1 MRLVTG
7 SIAWN
12 GASGRR
18 QARDRLRVRKGITS
32 WRRTLLHMSYLSQTD
47 PEIADIIEKERLRQT
62 NGLELIA
69 SENLVSHAVLEA
81 MGSIMTNKYAEG
93 YPGKRYYGGCE
104 FHDMAENLAR
114 DRLKKLFGA
123 EHANV
128 QPHSG
133 TQANMAVY
141 FAYMKLGEK
150 ILSMKLNQGGHLS
163 HGSPVSF
170 TGKFYQVAQ
179 YGVDPKTEM
188 LDYGI
193 VEDMARAEK
202 PQIIVCG
209 ASAYPRTIDFKAFQE
224 IADGVGAYCMAD
236 IAHIAGLCATGI
248 HPNSVGVVN
257 FTTTTT
263 HKTLRGPRGGAIM
276 CNSEYAQLIDKAVFP
291 GMQGGPLMHTITAK
305 AVCFEEALRPSF
317 KEYNKQIVKNAKVL
331 AETLM
336 NNGLRLVSGGTD
348 NHLMLIDLT
357 NQHLTG
363 LEAEVALGKAGIT
376 VNKNT
381 IPNETKSPFVTSG
394 LRVGTP
400 AVTSRGMKEADMRLI
415 GNWIAR
421 VIKDIQ
427 SEATIAKVHAE
438 VTEMSKKFPIYPS

>member
-1 MRLVTG
+1 
-7 SIAWN
+7 
-12 GASGRR
+12 
-18 QARDRLRVRKGITS
+18 
-32 WRRTLLHMSYLSQTD
+32 MSYLSKTD
-47 PEIADIIEKERLRQT
+47 PEIADIIEKERLRQQ

-69 SENLVSHAVLEA
+69 SENLVSYAVLEA

-141 FAYMKLGEK
+141 FAFMKLGEK

-188 LDYGI
+188 LDYSI
-193 VEDMARAEK
+193 IDDMARKEK
-202 PQIIVCG
+202 PRIIVCG

-276 CNSEYAQLIDKAVFP
+276 CNNEYAQAIDKAVFP
-291 GMQGGPLMHTITAK
+291 GMQGGPLMNTIAAK
-305 AVCFEEALRPSF
+305 AVCFEEALKPSF
-317 KEYNKQIVKNAKVL
+317 KDYSRQIVKNAKVL
-331 AETLM
+331 AGTLTD
-336 NNGLRLVSGGTD
+336 NGLRLVSGGTD
-348 NHLMLIDLT
+348 NHLMLMDLT
-357 NQHLTG
+357 TQGITG

-394 LRVGTP
+394 LRIGTP
-400 AVTSRGMKEADMRLI
+400 AVTSRGMKEAEMRQI
-415 GNWIAR
+415 GSWIAR
-421 VIKDIQ
+421 VLKDIHN
-427 SEATIAKVHAE
+427 EAVIRDVHTD
-438 VTEMSKKFPIYPS
+438 VTMMAGRFTLHPE

>member
-1 MRLVTG
+1 
-7 SIAWN
+7 
-12 GASGRR
+12 
-18 QARDRLRVRKGITS
+18 
-32 WRRTLLHMSYLSQTD
+32 MSYLAKSD
-47 PEIADIIEKERLRQT
+47 PEIANIIEKERLRQT

-69 SENLVSHAVLEA
+69 SENLVSRAVLEA

-104 FHDMAENLAR
+104 FHDEAENLAR

-123 EHANV
+123 QHANV
-128 QPHSG
+128 QAHSG

-141 FAYMKLGEK
+141 FAFMNLGDT
-150 ILSMKLNQGGHLS
+150 LMSMKLTQGGHLS
-163 HGSPVSF
+163 HGAPVSF
-170 TGKFYQVAQ
+170 TGKFYKIAQ

-188 LDYGI
+188 LDYGVI
-193 VEDMARAEK
+193 AEMARREK
-202 PQIIVCG
+202 PKMLVCG
-209 ASAYPRTIDFKAFQE
+209 ASAYPRTIDFRAFQE
-224 IADGVGAYCMAD
+224 IADEVGAYCMAD

-248 HPNSVGVVN
+248 HPNSVNVVN

-276 CNSEYAQLIDKAVFP
+276 CNSEYSPAIDKAIFP

-305 AVCFEEALRPSF
+305 AVCFEEALKPAF

-348 NHLMLIDLT
+348 NHLMLLDFTAQEI
-357 NQHLTG
+357 TG
-363 LEAEVALGKAGIT
+363 LEAETALCRAGIT

-400 AVTSRGMKEADMRLI
+400 AVTSRGMKEAEMRNI
-415 GNWIAR
+415 GNWIAK
-421 VIKDIQ
+421 VVKDIHN
-427 SEATIAKVHAE
+427 EAKIKE
-438 VTEMSKKFPIYPS
+438 VSQQVTAMSSKFPLYPEI

>member
-1 MRLVTG
+1 
-7 SIAWN
+7 
-12 GASGRR
+12 
-18 QARDRLRVRKGITS
+18 
-32 WRRTLLHMSYLSQTD
+32 MSYLSKTD
-47 PEIADIIEKERLRQT
+47 PAIADIIEKERLRQV

-69 SENLVSHAVLEA
+69 SENVVSHAVLEA

-141 FAYMKLGEK
+141 FATIKLGDK

-179 YGVDPKTEM
+179 YGVDEKTEM
-188 LDYGI
+188 LDYGA
-193 VEDMARAEK
+193 VGEMAKKEK

-224 IADGVGAYCMAD
+224 IADDVGAICMAD
-236 IAHIAGLCATGI
+236 IAHIAGLCATGQ
-248 HPNSVGVVN
+248 HPTSVGVVN
-257 FTTTTT
+257 YTTTTT

-276 CNSEYAQLIDKAVFP
+276 CNADLGVAIDKAVFP

-317 KEYNKQIVKNAKVL
+317 KEYNRQIVKNAKVL

-348 NHLMLIDLT
+348 NHLMLLDLT
-357 NQHLTG
+357 DQGITG
-363 LEAEVALGKAGIT
+363 LEAETALGKAAIT

-394 LRVGTP
+394 LRIGTP
-400 AVTSRGMKEADMRLI
+400 AITSRGMKEAEMRLI
-415 GNWIAR
+415 GSWIAS
-421 VIKDIQ
+421 VIKDIKNEKNIRDVHDKV
-427 SEATIAKVHAE
+427 EA
-438 VTEMSKKFPIYPS
+438 MSSKFTIYPE

>member
-1 MRLVTG
+1 
-7 SIAWN
+7 
-12 GASGRR
+12 
-18 QARDRLRVRKGITS
+18 
-32 WRRTLLHMSYLSQTD
+32 MSYLSKTD
-47 PEIADIIEKERLRQT
+47 PEIADIIERERLRQQ

-69 SENLVSHAVLEA
+69 SENLVSYAVLEA

-141 FAYMKLGEK
+141 FAFMNLGDKLM
-150 ILSMKLNQGGHLS
+150 SMKLTQGGHLS

-179 YGVDPKTEM
+179 YGLDPETET
-188 LDYGI
+188 LDYGV
-193 VEDMARAEK
+193 VEEMAKKEK
-202 PQIIVCG
+202 PKMLVCG

-236 IAHIAGLCATGI
+236 IAHIAGLCATGV
-248 HPNSVGVVN
+248 HPNSVNVVN

-276 CNSEYAQLIDKAVFP
+276 CNSEYAQAIDKAVFP

-305 AVCFEEALRPSF
+305 AVCFQEALRPSF
-317 KEYNKQIVKNAKVL
+317 KEYNKQIVRNAHVL
-331 AETLM
+331 AETLI
-336 NNGLRLVSGGTD
+336 NHGLRLVSGGTD
-348 NHLMLIDLT
+348 NHLMLLDLT
-357 NQHLTG
+357 AQGITG
-363 LEAEVALGKAGIT
+363 LEAENALGRAGIT

-400 AVTSRGMKEADMRLI
+400 AVTSRGMKEAEMRQI
-415 GNWIAR
+415 GTWIAT
-421 VIKDIQ
+421 VVKDI
-427 SEATIAKVHAE
+427 SNEAAIKSVHAS
-438 VTEMSKKFPIYPS
+438 VTAMASRFPLHPE

>member
-1 MRLVTG
+1 
-7 SIAWN
+7 
-12 GASGRR
+12 
-18 QARDRLRVRKGITS
+18 
-32 WRRTLLHMSYLSQTD
+32 MSYLAATD
-47 PEIADIIEKERLRQT
+47 PQIADIIEKERLRQL

-69 SENLVSHAVLEA
+69 SENLVSRAVLEA

-179 YGVDPKTEM
+179 YGVDPRTET
-188 LDYGI
+188 LDYGA
-193 VEDMARAEK
+193 VGEMAKKEK

-209 ASAYPRTIDFKAFQE
+209 ASAYPRVIDFKAFQE
-224 IADGVGAYCMAD
+224 IAEDVGAYCMAD
-236 IAHIAGLCATGI
+236 IAHIAGLVATGI
-248 HPNSVGVVN
+248 HPTSVGVVN

-276 CNSEYAQLIDKAVFP
+276 CNAEYAQAIDKAVFP

-317 KEYNKQIVKNAKVL
+317 KEYNKQIVKNAKSL
-331 AETLM
+331 AQTLM
-336 NNGLRLVSGGTD
+336 DNGLRLVSGGTD
-348 NHLMLIDLT
+348 NHLMLLDLT
-357 NQHLTG
+357 GQGITG
-363 LEAEVALGKAGIT
+363 LEAETALGKAAIT

-394 LRVGTP
+394 LRIGTP
-400 AVTSRGMKEADMRLI
+400 AVTSRGMKEAEMREI
-415 GNWIAR
+415 GSYIAR
-421 VIKDIQ
+421 VVKDIHN
-427 SEATIAKVHAE
+427 EAAIRDVHAKVAALAGR
-438 VTEMSKKFPIYPS
+438 FPLYPE

>member
-1 MRLVTG
+1 
-7 SIAWN
+7 
-12 GASGRR
+12 
-18 QARDRLRVRKGITS
+18 
-32 WRRTLLHMSYLSQTD
+32 MSYLSKTD
-47 PEIADIIEKERLRQT
+47 PAIADIIEKERLRQV

-69 SENLVSHAVLEA
+69 SENVVSRAVLEA

-141 FAYMKLGEK
+141 FASIKLGEK

-179 YGVDPKTEM
+179 YGVDEKTEM
-188 LDYGI
+188 LDYGA
-193 VEDMARAEK
+193 VAEMAKREK

-209 ASAYPRTIDFKAFQE
+209 ASAYPRTIDFAAFQE
-224 IADGVGAYCMAD
+224 IADDVGASCMAD
-236 IAHIAGLCATGI
+236 IAHIAGLVATGL
-248 HPNSVGVVN
+248 HPTSVGVTT

-276 CNSEYAQLIDKAVFP
+276 CNADLGQAIDKAVFP

-317 KEYNKQIVKNAKVL
+317 KEYNKQIIRNAKVL

-348 NHLMLIDLT
+348 NHLMLLDLT
-357 NQHLTG
+357 DQGITG
-363 LEAEVALGKAGIT
+363 LEAETALGRAAIT

-394 LRVGTP
+394 LRIGTP
-400 AVTSRGMKEADMRLI
+400 AVTSRGMKEAEMRLI
-415 GNWIAR
+415 GTWIAS
-421 VIKDIQ
+421 VIKD
-427 SEATIAKVHAE
+427 SRNEKTIKDVHGKVVALSSGF
-438 VTEMSKKFPIYPS
+438 TLYPE

>member
-1 MRLVTG
+1 
-7 SIAWN
+7 
-12 GASGRR
+12 
-18 QARDRLRVRKGITS
+18 
-32 WRRTLLHMSYLSQTD
+32 MSYLAKTD
-47 PEIADIIEKERLRQT
+47 PAIADIIEKERLRQV

-69 SENLVSHAVLEA
+69 SENVVSRAVLEA

-128 QPHSG
+128 QAHSG

-141 FAYMKLGEK
+141 FAAIKLGDK

-179 YGVDPKTEM
+179 YGVDPKTET
-188 LDYGI
+188 LDYGQ
-193 VEDMARAEK
+193 VAEMAKNEK

-224 IADGVGAYCMAD
+224 IADDVGAVCLAD
-236 IAHIAGLCATGI
+236 IAHIAGLVATGL
-248 HPNSVGVVN
+248 HPTSVGVVN
-257 FTTTTT
+257 YTTTTT

-276 CNSEYAQLIDKAVFP
+276 CNADLGVAVDKAIFP
-291 GMQGGPLMHTITAK
+291 GMQGGPLMHTIAAK
-305 AVCFEEALRPSF
+305 AVCFEEALKPSF
-317 KEYNKQIVKNAKVL
+317 KEYNKQIIKNAKVL
-331 AETLM
+331 SETLM
-336 NNGLRLVSGGTD
+336 ANGIRLVSGGTD
-348 NHLMLIDLT
+348 NHLMLLDLT
-357 NQHLTG
+357 EQGITG
-363 LEAEVALGKAGIT
+363 LEAETALGKAGIT

-400 AVTSRGMKEADMRLI
+400 AVTSRGMKEAEMRLI
-415 GNWIAR
+415 GSWIAS
-421 VIKDIQ
+421 VIKDTKNEKNT
-427 SEATIAKVHAE
+427 SDVRGKVEALA
-438 VTEMSKKFPIYPS
+438 SKFTLYPE

>member
-1 MRLVTG
+1 
-7 SIAWN
+7 
-12 GASGRR
+12 
-18 QARDRLRVRKGITS
+18 
-32 WRRTLLHMSYLSQTD
+32 MSYLSKTD
-47 PEIADIIEKERLRQT
+47 PAIADIIEKERLRQV

-69 SENLVSHAVLEA
+69 SENVVSHAVLEA

-114 DRLKKLFGA
+114 DRLKQLFGA

-141 FAYMKLGEK
+141 FATIKLGDK

-188 LDYGI
+188 LDYGA
-193 VEDMARAEK
+193 VAEMAKKEK

-209 ASAYPRTIDFKAFQE
+209 ASAYPRTIDFRAFQDV
-224 IADGVGAYCMAD
+224 ADDVGAVCMAD
-236 IAHIAGLCATGI
+236 IAHIAGLVATGQ
-248 HPNSVGVVN
+248 HPTSVGVVN
-257 FTTTTT
+257 YTTTTT

-276 CNSEYAQLIDKAVFP
+276 CNADLGVAIDKAVFP

-317 KEYNKQIVKNAKVL
+317 REYNKQIVKNAKVL

-336 NNGLRLVSGGTD
+336 NNGIRLVSGGTD
-348 NHLMLIDLT
+348 NHLMLLDLT
-357 NQHLTG
+357 DQGITG
-363 LEAEVALGKAGIT
+363 LEAETALGKAAIT

-381 IPNETKSPFVTSG
+381 IPNETKSPFITSG

-400 AVTSRGMKEADMRLI
+400 AVTSRGMKEAEMRLI
-415 GNWIAR
+415 GTWIAAI
-421 VIKDIQ
+421 IKDIRNEKTIKDVHGKV
-427 SEATIAKVHAE
+427 EAMA
-438 VTEMSKKFPIYPS
+438 SKFTLYPE

>member
-1 MRLVTG
+1 
-7 SIAWN
+7 
-12 GASGRR
+12 
-18 QARDRLRVRKGITS
+18 
-32 WRRTLLHMSYLSQTD
+32 MSYLSQTD

-69 SENLVSHAVLEA
+69 SENIVSRAVLEA

-179 YGVDPKTEM
+179 YGVDPQTET

-193 VEDMARAEK
+193 VGEMAKKEK

-209 ASAYPRTIDFKAFQE
+209 ASAYPRTIEFKAFQE
-224 IADGVGAYCMAD
+224 IADDVGAYCMAD
-236 IAHIAGLCATGI
+236 IAHIAGLVAAGI
-248 HPNSVGVVN
+248 HPTSVGVTN

-276 CNSEYAQLIDKAVFP
+276 CNSEYAQAIDKAVFP

-305 AVCFEEALRPSF
+305 AVCFEEALKPSF

-336 NNGLRLVSGGTD
+336 NNDIRLVSGGTD

-363 LEAEVALGKAGIT
+363 LEAEVALGKAAIT

-400 AVTSRGMKEADMRLI
+400 AVTSRGMKEAEMRQI
-415 GNWIAR
+415 GTWISA
-421 VIKDIQ
+421 VVKDIKNETLIQ
-427 SEATIAKVHAE
+427 KVNRE
-438 VTEMSKKFPIYPS
+438 VTAMAQKFPIYPVT

>member
-1 MRLVTG
+1 
-7 SIAWN
+7 
-12 GASGRR
+12 
-18 QARDRLRVRKGITS
+18 
-32 WRRTLLHMSYLSQTD
+32 MSYLSKTD
-47 PEIADIIEKERLRQT
+47 PEIADIIEKERLRQV

-69 SENLVSHAVLEA
+69 SENLVSRAVLEA

-123 EHANV
+123 GHANV

-141 FAYMKLGEK
+141 FAFMNLGDT
-150 ILSMKLNQGGHLS
+150 LMSMKLTQGGHLS

-170 TGKFYQVAQ
+170 TGKFYKVVQ
-179 YGVDPKTEM
+179 YGLDPKTET
-188 LDYGI
+188 LDYGV
-193 VEDMARAEK
+193 VEEMARKEK
-202 PQIIVCG
+202 PKMLVCG
-209 ASAYPRTIDFKAFQE
+209 ASAYPRKIDFKAFQE

-236 IAHIAGLCATGI
+236 IAHIAGLCATGV
-248 HPNSVGVVN
+248 HQNSVNVVN

-276 CNSEYAQLIDKAVFP
+276 CNSEYAQAIDKAVFP

-317 KEYNKQIVKNAKVL
+317 KEYNKQIVKNAHVL
-331 AETLM
+331 AETLLDH
-336 NNGLRLVSGGTD
+336 GLRLVSGGTD
-348 NHLMLIDLT
+348 NHLMLLDLT
-357 NQHLTG
+357 AQGITG
-363 LEAEVALGKAGIT
+363 LEAENALGKAGIT
-376 VNKNT
+376 ANKNT

-400 AVTSRGMKEADMRLI
+400 AVTSRGMKEAEMRQI
-415 GNWIAR
+415 GTWIAT
-421 VIKDIQ
+421 VVKDI
-427 SEATIAKVHAE
+427 SNEAAIRNVHAS
-438 VTEMSKKFPIYPS
+438 VTAMASRYPIHPE

>member
-1 MRLVTG
+1 
-7 SIAWN
+7 
-12 GASGRR
+12 
-18 QARDRLRVRKGITS
+18 
-32 WRRTLLHMSYLSQTD
+32 MSYLSKTD
-47 PEIADIIEKERLRQT
+47 PAIADIIEKERLRQV

-69 SENLVSHAVLEA
+69 SENVVSHAVLEA

-179 YGVDPKTEM
+179 YGVDEKTEV
-188 LDYGI
+188 LDYGA
-193 VEDMARAEK
+193 VAEQAKKEK

-224 IADGVGAYCMAD
+224 IADDVDAYCMAD
-236 IAHIAGLCATGI
+236 IAHIAGLVATGL
-248 HPNSVGVVN
+248 HPTSVGVTN

-276 CNSEYAQLIDKAVFP
+276 CNADLGAAIDKAVFP

-317 KEYNKQIVKNAKVL
+317 KEYNKQIIKNAKVL

-348 NHLMLIDLT
+348 NHLMLLDLT
-357 NQHLTG
+357 NQGITG
-363 LEAEVALGKAGIT
+363 LEAETALGKAAIT

-394 LRVGTP
+394 LRIGTP
-400 AVTSRGMKEADMRLI
+400 AVTSRGMKEAEMRLI
-415 GNWIAR
+415 GTWIAS
-421 VIKDIQ
+421 VIKDVKNEKNIKDVHGKV
-427 SEATIAKVHAE
+427 EAMA
-438 VTEMSKKFPIYPS
+438 SKFTLYPE

>member
-1 MRLVTG
+1 
-7 SIAWN
+7 
-12 GASGRR
+12 
-18 QARDRLRVRKGITS
+18 
-32 WRRTLLHMSYLSQTD
+32 MSYLSKTD
-47 PEIADIIEKERLRQT
+47 PQIADIIEKERLRQQ

-69 SENLVSHAVLEA
+69 SENLVSRAVLEA

-123 EHANV
+123 QHANV

-141 FAYMKLGEK
+141 FAFMKLGEGL
-150 ILSMKLNQGGHLS
+150 LSMKLTQGGHLS

-170 TGKFYQVAQ
+170 TGQFYKVSQ
-179 YGVDPKTEM
+179 YSLDPKTEL

-193 VEDMARAEK
+193 VEELARKERPK
-202 PQIIVCG
+202 IIVCG

-224 IADGVGAYCMAD
+224 IAEGVGSYCMAD
-236 IAHIAGLCATGI
+236 IAHIAGLVASGV
-248 HPNSVGVVN
+248 HPTSVGVTN

-276 CNSEYAQLIDKAVFP
+276 CNTEYAQAIDKAVFP
-291 GMQGGPLMHTITAK
+291 GMQGGPLMNTIAAK

-331 AETLM
+331 AETLSD
-336 NNGLRLVSGGTD
+336 NGLRLVSGGTD

-357 NQHLTG
+357 SKGITG
-363 LEAEVALGKAGIT
+363 LEAETALGKAGIT

-394 LRVGTP
+394 LRIGTP
-400 AVTSRGMKEADMRLI
+400 VVTSRGMREAEMREI
-415 GNWIAR
+415 GRYIAR
-421 VIKDIQ
+421 IVKDIHNESAIKDVLL
-427 SEATIAKVHAE
+427 KVTA
-438 VTEMSKKFPIYPS
+438 MSSKFPLYPE

>member
-1 MRLVTG
+1 
-7 SIAWN
+7 
-12 GASGRR
+12 
-18 QARDRLRVRKGITS
+18 
-32 WRRTLLHMSYLSQTD
+32 MSYLSQTD
-47 PEIADIIEKERLRQT
+47 PEIADIIEKERLRQL

-81 MGSIMTNKYAEG
+81 VGSIMTNKYAEG

-104 FHDMAENLAR
+104 FHDMAETLAR

-141 FAYMKLGEK
+141 FAFMKLGEK
-150 ILSMKLNQGGHLS
+150 ILSMRLNQGGHLS

-193 VEDMARAEK
+193 VDEMARKEK

-224 IADGVGAYCMAD
+224 IADSVGAYCMAD
-236 IAHIAGLCATGI
+236 IAHIAGLCATGL

-276 CNSEYAQLIDKAVFP
+276 CNNEYAQAIDKAVFP
-291 GMQGGPLMHTITAK
+291 GMQGGPLMNTIAAK
-305 AVCFEEALRPSF
+305 AVCFEEALKPSF
-317 KEYNKQIVKNAKVL
+317 REYARQIVKNAQVL
-331 AETLM
+331 AATLTD
-336 NNGLRLVSGGTD
+336 NGLRLVSGGTD
-348 NHLMLIDLT
+348 NHLMLLDLT
-357 NQHLTG
+357 GQGITG
-363 LEAEVALGKAGIT
+363 LEAEIALGKAGIT

-381 IPNETKSPFVTSG
+381 IPNETKSPFITSG
-394 LRVGTP
+394 LRIGTP
-400 AVTSRGMKEADMRLI
+400 AVTSRGMKEAEMRQI
-415 GNWIAR
+415 GAWIAR
-421 VIKDIQ
+421 ILKDIHN
-427 SEATIAKVHAE
+427 EAAIRDVHTSVIAMAGR
-438 VTEMSKKFPIYPS
+438 FPLHPE

>member
-1 MRLVTG
+1 
-7 SIAWN
+7 
-12 GASGRR
+12 
-18 QARDRLRVRKGITS
+18 
-32 WRRTLLHMSYLSQTD
+32 MSYLSKTD
-47 PEIADIIEKERLRQT
+47 PAIADIIEKERLRQT

-69 SENLVSHAVLEA
+69 SENVVSHAVLEA

-93 YPGKRYYGGCE
+93 YPAKRYYGGCE

-141 FAYMKLGEK
+141 FAYMKLGDK

-179 YGVDPKTEM
+179 YSLDPKTEM
-188 LDYGI
+188 LDYGALG
-193 VEDMARAEK
+193 EMAKKEK

-224 IADGVGAYCMAD
+224 IADDVGAYCMAD
-236 IAHIAGLCATGI
+236 IAHIAGLIATGV
-248 HPNSVGVVN
+248 HPTSVGVTN

-276 CNSEYAQLIDKAVFP
+276 CNSEYAPLIDKAVFP

-317 KEYNKQIVKNAKVL
+317 KEYNKQIIRNAQVL

-348 NHLMLIDLT
+348 NHLMLLDLT
-357 NQHLTG
+357 DQGITG
-363 LEAEVALGKAGIT
+363 LEAETALGKAAIT

-394 LRVGTP
+394 LRIGTP
-400 AVTSRGMKEADMRLI
+400 AVTSRGMKEAEMRLI
-415 GNWIAR
+415 GSWIAS
-421 VIKDIQ
+421 VIKDIRNEKNIRDVHGKV
-427 SEATIAKVHAE
+427 EALA
-438 VTEMSKKFPIYPS
+438 SKFTLYPE

>member
-1 MRLVTG
+1 
-7 SIAWN
+7 
-12 GASGRR
+12 
-18 QARDRLRVRKGITS
+18 
-32 WRRTLLHMSYLSQTD
+32 MSYLSKTD
-47 PEIADIIEKERLRQT
+47 PEIADIIEKERLRQQ

-69 SENLVSHAVLEA
+69 SENLVSYAVLEA

-141 FAYMKLGEK
+141 FAFMKLGEK

-179 YGVDPKTEM
+179 YGLDPKTEM

-193 VEDMARAEK
+193 IDEMARKEK
-202 PQIIVCG
+202 PRIIVCG

-248 HPNSVGVVN
+248 HPNSVGIVN

-276 CNSEYAQLIDKAVFP
+276 CNNEYAQAIDKAVFP
-291 GMQGGPLMHTITAK
+291 GMQGGPLMNTIAAK
-305 AVCFEEALRPSF
+305 AVCFEEALKPSF
-317 KEYNKQIVKNAKVL
+317 KEYSRQIVKNAKVL
-331 AETLM
+331 AGTLTD
-336 NNGLRLVSGGTD
+336 NGLRLVSGGTD

-357 NQHLTG
+357 AQGITG

-394 LRVGTP
+394 LRIGTP
-400 AVTSRGMKEADMRLI
+400 AVTSRGMKEAEMRQI
-415 GNWIAR
+415 GTWIAR
-421 VIKDIQ
+421 VLKDIHN
-427 SEATIAKVHAE
+427 EAVIRDMHTD
-438 VTEMSKKFPIYPS
+438 VTMMAGRFPLHPE

>member
-1 MRLVTG
+1 
-7 SIAWN
+7 
-12 GASGRR
+12 
-18 QARDRLRVRKGITS
+18 
-32 WRRTLLHMSYLSQTD
+32 MSYLSKTD
-47 PEIADIIEKERLRQT
+47 PEIADIIEKERLRQL

-69 SENLVSHAVLEA
+69 SENLVSYAVLEA

-141 FAYMKLGEK
+141 FAFMKLGEK

-188 LDYGI
+188 LDYGA
-193 VEDMARAEK
+193 VEEMARNEK

-236 IAHIAGLCATGI
+236 IAHIAGLCASGI

-276 CNSEYAQLIDKAVFP
+276 CNNEYAQAIDKAVFP
-291 GMQGGPLMHTITAK
+291 GMQGGPLMNTIAAK
-305 AVCFEEALRPSF
+305 AVCFEEALKPSF
-317 KEYNKQIVKNAKVL
+317 KEYSRQIVKNARVL
-331 AETLM
+331 AETLTD
-336 NNGLRLVSGGTD
+336 NGLRLVSGGTD
-348 NHLMLIDLT
+348 NHLMLLDLT
-357 NQHLTG
+357 GHGITG

-394 LRVGTP
+394 LRIGTP
-400 AVTSRGMKEADMRLI
+400 AVTSRGMKEAEMRRI
-415 GNWIAR
+415 GAWIAR
-421 VIKDIQ
+421 VLKDIHN
-427 SEATIAKVHAE
+427 EAVIREVHAD
-438 VTEMSKKFPIYPS
+438 VTLMAGRFTLHPE

>member
-1 MRLVTG
+1 
-7 SIAWN
+7 
-12 GASGRR
+12 
-18 QARDRLRVRKGITS
+18 
-32 WRRTLLHMSYLSQTD
+32 MSYLAKTD
-47 PEIADIIEKERLRQT
+47 PAIADIIEKERLRQV

-69 SENLVSHAVLEA
+69 SENVVSRAVLEA

-128 QPHSG
+128 QAHSG

-141 FAYMKLGEK
+141 FASIKLGDK

-179 YGVDPKTEM
+179 YGVDPKTEV
-188 LDYGI
+188 LDYG
-193 VEDMARAEK
+193 VVAEMAKQEK

-224 IADGVGAYCMAD
+224 IADDVGAVCLAD
-236 IAHIAGLCATGI
+236 IAHIAGLVATGL
-248 HPNSVGVVN
+248 HPTSVGVVN
-257 FTTTTT
+257 YTTTTT

-276 CNSEYAQLIDKAVFP
+276 CNADLGVGIDKAVFP

-317 KEYNKQIVKNAKVL
+317 KEYNKQIIKNAKVL

-336 NNGLRLVSGGTD
+336 ANGLRLVSGGTD
-348 NHLMLIDLT
+348 NHLMLLDLT
-357 NQHLTG
+357 DQGITG
-363 LEAEVALGKAGIT
+363 LEAETALGKAGIT

-400 AVTSRGMKEADMRLI
+400 AVTSRGMKEAEMRLI
-415 GNWIAR
+415 GTWIAS
-421 VIKDIQ
+421 VIKDIKNEKNIQ
-427 SEATIAKVHAE
+427 DVHGKVEALA
-438 VTEMSKKFPIYPS
+438 SKFTLYPE

>member
-1 MRLVTG
+1 M
-7 SIAWN
+7 SDPAK
-12 GASGRR
+12 
-18 QARDRLRVRKGITS
+18 Q
-32 WRRTLLHMSYLSQTD
+32 MSYLAKAD
-47 PEIADIIEKERLRQT
+47 PAIADIIEKERLRQV

-69 SENLVSHAVLEA
+69 SENVVSHAVLEA

-123 EHANV
+123 EYANV
-128 QPHSG
+128 QAHSG

-141 FAYMKLGEK
+141 FASIKLGDK

-179 YGVDPKTEM
+179 YGVDPKTET
-188 LDYGI
+188 LDYGQ
-193 VEDMARAEK
+193 VAEMAKKEK

-224 IADGVGAYCMAD
+224 IANDVGAVCLAD
-236 IAHIAGLCATGI
+236 IAHIAGLVATGL
-248 HPNSVGVVN
+248 HPTSVGVVN
-257 FTTTTT
+257 YTTTTT

-276 CNSEYAQLIDKAVFP
+276 CNADLGVGIDKAVFP
-291 GMQGGPLMHTITAK
+291 GMQGGPLMHTIAAK
-305 AVCFEEALRPSF
+305 AVCFEEALKPSF
-317 KEYNKQIVKNAKVL
+317 REYNKQIIKNAKVL

-336 NNGLRLVSGGTD
+336 ANGLRLVSGGTD
-348 NHLMLIDLT
+348 NHLMLLDLT
-357 NQHLTG
+357 EQGITG
-363 LEAEVALGKAGIT
+363 LEAETALGKAGIT

-400 AVTSRGMKEADMRLI
+400 AVTSRGMKEAEMRLI
-415 GNWIAR
+415 GGWIAS
-421 VIKDIQ
+421 VIKDCKNEKNT
-427 SEATIAKVHAE
+427 SDVRSKVEALS
-438 VTEMSKKFPIYPS
+438 SKFSLYPD

>member
-1 MRLVTG
+1 
-7 SIAWN
+7 
-12 GASGRR
+12 
-18 QARDRLRVRKGITS
+18 
-32 WRRTLLHMSYLSQTD
+32 MSYLSKTD
-47 PEIADIIEKERLRQT
+47 PAIADIIEKERLRQV

-69 SENLVSHAVLEA
+69 SENVVSRAVLEA

-179 YGVDPKTEM
+179 YSLDPKTEM
-188 LDYGI
+188 LDYGA
-193 VEDMARAEK
+193 VAEMAKKEK

-224 IADGVGAYCMAD
+224 IADDVGAYCMAD
-236 IAHIAGLCATGI
+236 IAHIAGLVATGL
-248 HPNSVGVVN
+248 HPTSVGVVN

-317 KEYNKQIVKNAKVL
+317 KEYNQQIIRNAKVL

-348 NHLMLIDLT
+348 NHLMLLDLT
-357 NQHLTG
+357 DQGITG
-363 LEAEVALGKAGIT
+363 LEAETALGKAAIT

-394 LRVGTP
+394 LRIGTP
-400 AVTSRGMKEADMRLI
+400 AVTSRGMKEAEMRLI
-415 GNWIAR
+415 GSWIAS
-421 VIKDIQ
+421 VIKDVNNEKNIKNVHGNV
-427 SEATIAKVHAE
+427 EALS
-438 VTEMSKKFPIYPS
+438 SKFTLYPE

>member
-1 MRLVTG
+1 
-7 SIAWN
+7 
-12 GASGRR
+12 
-18 QARDRLRVRKGITS
+18 
-32 WRRTLLHMSYLSQTD
+32 MSYLSKTD
-47 PEIADIIEKERLRQT
+47 PEIADIIEKERLRQL

-69 SENLVSHAVLEA
+69 SENLVSYAVLEA

-141 FAYMKLGEK
+141 FAFMKLGEK

-188 LDYGI
+188 LDYGT
-193 VEDMARAEK
+193 VEEMARKEK

-236 IAHIAGLCATGI
+236 IAHIAGLCASGI

-276 CNSEYAQLIDKAVFP
+276 CNNEYAQAIDKAVFP
-291 GMQGGPLMHTITAK
+291 GMQGGPLMNTIAAK
-305 AVCFEEALRPSF
+305 AVCFEEALKPSF
-317 KEYNKQIVKNAKVL
+317 KEYSRQIVKNARVL
-331 AETLM
+331 AETLTD
-336 NNGLRLVSGGTD
+336 NGLRLVSGGTD
-348 NHLMLIDLT
+348 NHLMLLDLT
-357 NQHLTG
+357 GQGITG
-363 LEAEVALGKAGIT
+363 LEAEIALGKAGIT

-394 LRVGTP
+394 LRIGTP
-400 AVTSRGMKEADMRLI
+400 AVTSRGMKEAEMRRI
-415 GNWIAR
+415 GAWIAR
-421 VIKDIQ
+421 VLNDIHN
-427 SEATIAKVHAE
+427 EAVIREVHAD
-438 VTEMSKKFPIYPS
+438 VTLMAGRFTLHPE